1 MRRVLRYESARLLPR
16 AIGDGLRTW
25 KRRWIKIVPEIEA
38 HRTDWCLVAQPDTN
52 RVRNITIVA
61 LAGSALL
68 QAELRILLPPA
79 QQIVQHILAIGKDIS
94 SIFENDEAHV
104 VLDKRQG
111 GWWKAHFQVIEE
123 KCAAADGKPGNGV
136 ARTCLI

>member
-16 AIGDGLRTW
+16 AIGDGLRTR

-38 HRTDWCLVAQPDTN
+38 HRTDRCLVAQPDPD
-52 RVRNITIVA
+52 RVRDITIVA

-68 QAELRILLPPA
+68 QAQLRVLLAPA

-94 SIFENDEAHV
+94 SIFENHEAHV

-111 GWWKAHFQVIEE
+111 CWRKTHLQVIQE
-123 KCAAADGKPGNGV
+123 KCAAANGKSGYRV